1 MIEDIA
7 GGGVQIAVRVIPR
20 AAKPGISGTR
30 GGALL
35 VRLRTPPVDGAANLE
50 LITVLAAALRVP
62 ARAITIV
69 AGERSRQKRVRVAGI
84 DRATAASRLAAA
96 SAS

>member
-84 DRATAASRLAAA
+84 DRATAASGLAAA